1 MMALMD
7 GSGYFNA
14 DGKTV
19 LVYAHLLFR
28 VPYSIIGDGGLRR
41 WVAGL
46 AEE

>member
-19 LVYAHLLFR
+19 LATRIFCSGCR
-28 VPYSIIGDGGLRR
+28 TAS
-41 WVAGL
+41 L
-46 AEE
+46 ATVDCINGSPD

>member
-1 MMALMD
+1 MAQTD

-28 VPYSIIGDGGLRR
+28 VPHTIIGEGELHR

-46 AEE
+46 TEE